1 MIVGLTAGDN
11 PMPERELDFD
21 GYCQACKRVKGAFGS
36 EEYPAA
42 LVSLVFE
49 DDVVDG
55 EEPPRRFVVVGNT
68 VEVDRGTAI
77 GVCLK
82 AEFLDGTSDWLHNL
96 KLEERKDA
104 G

>member
-1 MIVGLTAGDN
+1 
-11 PMPERELDFD
+11 MPERELDFD
-21 GYCQACKRVKGAFGS
+21 GHCLACKRVKDAFGT

-42 LVSLVFE
+42 YASLVFE

-55 EEPPRRFVVVGNT
+55 EEPPRRFVVVGKT
-68 VEVDRGTAI
+68 AEVNRGTAI

-82 AEFLDGTSDWLHNL
+82 AEFLDGTADWLHNL
-96 KLEERKDA
+96 KPEERKDA